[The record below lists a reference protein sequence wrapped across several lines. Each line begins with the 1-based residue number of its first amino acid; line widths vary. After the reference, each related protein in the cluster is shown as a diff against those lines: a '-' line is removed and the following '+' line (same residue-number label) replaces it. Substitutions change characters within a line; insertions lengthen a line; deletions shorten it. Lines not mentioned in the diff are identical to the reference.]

1 MWSPVKGRWTFL
13 RNDVFLSCG
22 ESLFP
27 ASGDIPAKQT
37 GYLCPQ
43 GERGSNTNFNC
54 AIFFSTQPHSLQPV
68 CSVISISRFHFNN
81 LSKSAQKSSWA
92 SGLFVTNSISS
103 HSFLVAYR
111 RVLNFIS
118 QRYPKLMGGGA
129 TSGKVFCGQLA
140 PPTARSCV

>member
-1 MWSPVKGRWTFL
+1 MESLWANSRVSRPRKSVHTTIHRTISSLRKLNILAGREPSRGYKCSWLMWSPVKGRWTFL

-81 LSKSAQKSSWA
+81 LSKSAQKSS
-92 SGLFVTNSISS
+92 
-103 HSFLVAYR
+103 
-111 RVLNFIS
+111 
-118 QRYPKLMGGGA
+118 
-129 TSGKVFCGQLA
+129 
-140 PPTARSCV
+140 